1 MTRIAHVPGFD
12 TLSYARRLKAAGVDE
27 AQAEAHAEA
36 VRDAVT
42 EGVATKDDLDR
53 GLAAAKVD
61 LDTGLSDLKADVVR
75 LEDKMATKAD
85 VAELK
90 AEMAELKAD
99 VVRLEDRM
107 ATKDDVADLKAELKT
122 DVANLETRL
131 IRFVFAAAA
140 GQVALI
146 VGLLKLIP

>member
-61 LDTGLSDLKADVVR
+61 LAD
-75 LEDKMATKAD
+75 
-85 VAELK
+85 
-90 AEMAELKAD
+90 
-99 VVRLEDRM
+99 
-107 ATKDDVADLKAELKT
+107 
-122 DVANLETRL
+122 LETRL
-131 IRFVFAAAA
+131 TVR
-140 GQVALI
+140 LI
-146 VGLLKLIP
+146 GIAVGVVLANVGLTFTLLKLLP

>member
-75 LEDKMATKAD
+75 LED
-85 VAELK
+85 
-90 AEMAELKAD
+90 
-99 VVRLEDRM
+99 RM
-107 ATKDDVADLKAELKT
+107 ATKDDVAALRAEMADLRTDMADLKAELKT
-122 DVANLETRL
+122 DVANLGTRL